1 MQKRTLYSLAAATIM
16 TASLPLATRAQETI
30 KIGFHA
36 PLTGFAAADGKSA
49 KQGAE
54 LAVTQANAAGGINGK
69 KIELVVYDDEA
80 KPENAIPVANK
91 LIGQDKVA
99 MTVSGSYSGPTRAAA
114 AVFQR
119 AGMPYISAYA
129 IHPDI
134 TRAGDFVFRT
144 GMMGE
149 VQGRAGAKL
158 VGDILKNQR
167 VVIVA
172 VNNDFGQAL
181 TAGFKEAAPKFK
193 LQILKEYNFGMPDR
207 QFGPLVAQVKAD
219 NPEVIYAPGYFF
231 NAGPLVAQLR
241 AAGVTATII
250 GQEGYD
256 SQRFIEIAGK
266 ASEGVIVTTSLDRDS
281 QSATTKAFI
290 ENYEKAYKDRVDMVA
305 ASGHSA
311 LTVAIE
317 AMKKA
322 GGLEGKTVRDTIRQN
337 AFETAI
343 GKLAFNQ
350 LGEVKKAV
358 QVQSVKGGEFH
369 YYAVIDDLEL
379 LAPPEK

>member
-1 MQKRTLYSLAAATIM
+1 MRTNLKLLTLALSVAWWVPQ
-16 TASLPLATRAQETI
+16 TAQAQDVI

-49 KQGAE
+49 RQGAE
-54 LAVTQANAAGGINGK
+54 LAVQQANAAGGINGK
-69 KIELVVYDDEA
+69 KIQLVVYDDEG
-80 KPENAIPVANK
+80 KPENAIPLANK

-99 MTVSGSYSGPTRAAA
+99 VTVSGGYSGPTRAAA
-114 AVFQR
+114 PVFQR
-119 AGMPYISAYA
+119 AGMVYLSAYA

-134 TRAGDFVFRT
+134 TKAGDFIFRT

-158 VGDILKNQR
+158 MADLLKKKK

-181 TAGFKEAAPKFK
+181 TAGVKEVAGKFG
-193 LQILKEYNFGMPDR
+193 LQIAKEYTFAMPDR

-219 NPEVIYAPGYFF
+219 NPDVIYAPGYFF

-241 AAGVTATII
+241 AAGVSAPII

-266 ASEGVIVTTSLDRDS
+266 ASEGVLVTTSLDRDS
-281 QSATTKAFI
+281 KSPATRSFI
-290 ENYEKAYKDRVDMVA
+290 DEYEKQFKDRVDMVA
-305 ASGHSA
+305 ASGNA
-311 LTVAIE
+311 AATVAIE
-317 AMKKA
+317 ALRKVKSLDGKA
-322 GGLEGKTVRDTIRQN
+322 IRDTIRAN
-337 AFETAI
+337 SFDTAI
-343 GKLAFNQ
+343 GKLSFNA

-358 QVQSVKGGEFH
+358 QIQVVKDANFH
-369 YYAVIDDLEL
+369 HYAVIDDLQL

>member
-1 MQKRTLYSLAAATIM
+1 MMLSTFAFLAAWW
-16 TASLPLATRAQETI
+16 LAPAVQAQDAV

-54 LAVTQANAAGGINGK
+54 LAVQKANAAGGINGK
-69 KIELVVYDDEA
+69 QIELVVYDDEG
-80 KPENAIPVANK
+80 KPENAIPLANK

-99 MTVSGSYSGPTRAAA
+99 VAVSGGYSGPTRAAA
-114 AVFQR
+114 PVFQR
-119 AGMPYISAYA
+119 AGVPYISAYA

-158 VGDILKNQR
+158 VADQLKKKR
-167 VVIVA
+167 VSIVA

-181 TAGFKEAAPKFK
+181 TAGFKDAAPKFN
-193 LQILKEYNFGMPDR
+193 LEVIKEHTFAMPDR
-207 QFGPLVAQVKAD
+207 QFGPLVAQVKSD
-219 NPEVIYAPGYFF
+219 NPDVIYAPGYFF

-241 AAGVTATII
+241 AAGVDAIII

-266 ASEGVIVTTSLDRDS
+266 AADGVIITTSLDRDS
-281 QSATTKAFI
+281 QDPATRTFI
-290 ENYEKAYKDRVDMVA
+290 DDYEKTFKDRVDMVA
-305 ASGHSA
+305 ASGNA
-311 LTVAIE
+311 AMTVAIE
-317 AMKKA
+317 SLRKA
-322 GGLEGKTVRDTIRQN
+322 GSDGKAVRDAIRAN
-337 AFETAI
+337 EFTTAI
-343 GKLAFNQ
+343 GKLSFND

-358 QVQSVKGGEFH
+358 QVQVVKDGEFH
-369 YYAVIDDLEL
+369 RYGVIDDLQF

>member
-1 MQKRTLYSLAAATIM
+1 MRSRFIFSTIALLSALWF
-16 TASLPLATRAQETI
+16 ASAVQAEDTV

-54 LAVTQANAAGGINGK
+54 LAVEKANAAGGINGK
-69 KIELVVYDDEA
+69 KIEMVVYDDGG
-80 KPENAIPVANK
+80 KPENTIPLANK
-91 LIGQDKVA
+91 MIGQDKVA
-99 MTVSGSYSGPTRAAA
+99 VAVSGSYSGPTRAAA
-114 AVFQR
+114 PVFQR
-119 AGMPYISAYA
+119 AGVPYLSAYA

-134 TRAGDFVFRT
+134 TRAGNFVFRT

-158 VGDILKNQR
+158 VGEDLKKKR
-167 VVIVA
+167 VEIVA

-181 TAGFKEAAPKFK
+181 TKGFKEAAPKFG
-193 LQILKEYNFGMPDR
+193 LDVIKEHNFGMRDR

-219 NPEVIYAPGYFF
+219 NPDVIYAPGYFF

-241 AAGVTATII
+241 AAGVEAPII

-266 ASEGVIVTTSLDRDS
+266 AADGVIITTSLDRESTDPVTRS
-281 QSATTKAFI
+281 FI
-290 ENYEKAYKDRVDMVA
+290 ADYEKAYKDRVDMVA
-305 ASGHSA
+305 ASGNA
-311 LTVAIE
+311 AMTVAID
-317 AMKKA
+317 ALRKA
-322 GGLEGKTVRDTIRQN
+322 GSTDGKAVRDAIRKDKF
-337 AFETAI
+337 ATPI
-343 GKLAFNQ
+343 GKLSFND

-358 QVQSVKGGEFH
+358 QVQVVKDGEFRR
-369 YYAVIDDLEL
+369 YGVIDDLDY

>member
-1 MQKRTLYSLAAATIM
+1 MQRRTVYSLAAATFL
-16 TASLPLATRAQETI
+16 TPSLPLGAAAQETI

-54 LAVTQANAAGGINGK
+54 LAVSQANAAGGINGK

-99 MTVSGSYSGPTRAAA
+99 LTVSGSYSGPTRAAA

-134 TRAGDFVFRT
+134 TRAGHFVFRT

-158 VGDILKNQR
+158 MGDILKKQR

-207 QFGPLVAQVKAD
+207 QFRS
-219 NPEVIYAPGYFF
+219 
-231 NAGPLVAQLR
+231 AGGSSQGRQSGGHLR
-241 AAGVTATII
+241 ARLLFQRRTAGGPTARRRCGSTHHRT
-250 GQEGYD
+250 G
-256 SQRFIEIAGK
+256 R
-266 ASEGVIVTTSLDRDS
+266 LR
-281 QSATTKAFI
+281 QSAL
-290 ENYEKAYKDRVDMVA
+290 YRDRRKSV
-305 ASGHSA
+305 
-311 LTVAIE
+311 
-317 AMKKA
+317 
-322 GGLEGKTVRDTIRQN
+322 GGRYRDHI
-337 AFETAI
+337 A
-343 GKLAFNQ
+343 
-350 LGEVKKAV
+350 
-358 QVQSVKGGEFH
+358 
-369 YYAVIDDLEL
+369 
-379 LAPPEK
+379 